1 MVSRPISNVTVLRLA
16 AAVASGVILVVAFP
30 PRNWWW
36 LAPIAVAAFTLAI
49 YRTSWRASLGLGL
62 VFGLVFF
69 AGLMPW
75 LRVIGWD
82 AWVLLSAFCALFF
95 ALMGWGMAMVTWLP
109 WWPVWAATVWSL
121 QEFVRGRVPLGG
133 FPWGN
138 LAFSQTDS
146 VLSPWVSIIGA
157 AGLSFLV
164 ALIGTGLAWAALRG
178 YRAWQARQVP
188 VSAVGVVVGC
198 LVVSLA
204 ALWIPLP
211 NASDGNAFVTAAV
224 VQGDVPRT
232 GLDAFGQREAVLR
245 NHVNASH
252 HLADQIASGAVA
264 QPALVIWPENS
275 SDIDPYADPQA
286 YQLIQGAVTA
296 LNAPTL
302 VGLVVEAPHDA
313 GLLNSGVVWDP
324 KTGPG
329 QTYVKRHPVP
339 FGEVVPFRSLL
350 EHWITRFDRVPQN
363 YIAGTKP
370 GLLTMGPA
378 TVGDV
383 ICFEVAYDGIVRN
396 VVDGGADVLAVQTN
410 NATYGRTGQVE
421 QQLAM
426 ERLRALEYGRSVL
439 VAATSGISA
448 IIAPDG
454 QLLASAPEF
463 TQASLVAHVPLRT
476 SLTIAA
482 RLGTAP
488 ERGLAA
494 LGALAIVVAAVWR
507 RRAPHVGRHARS
519 HENQE
524 SSTAGAGGP

>member
-1 MVSRPISNVTVLRLA
+1 MALRLA
-16 AAVASGVILVVAFP
+16 ATVVAGVILVVAFP

-36 LAPIAVAAFTLAI
+36 LAPIAVAGFTLAV
-49 YRTSWRASLGLGL
+49 YRTSWRASLALGL
-62 VFGLVFF
+62 VFGVVFF

-82 AWVLLSAFCALFF
+82 AWILLSVFCALFF
-95 ALMGWGMAMVTWLP
+95 ALMGWGMAMVTSLP
-109 WWPVWAATVWSL
+109 WWPVWAAAVWSL

-138 LAFSQTDS
+138 LAFSQADS

-157 AGLSFLV
+157 AGLSLLI
-164 ALIGTGLAWAALRG
+164 ALIGTSLAWAALRG
-178 YRAWQARQVP
+178 SRSWKARQLP
-188 VSAVGVVVGC
+188 VAAIIVVVGC
-198 LVVSLA
+198 LVVSLG

-211 NASDGNAFVTAAV
+211 SATDGRTFVTAAV

-245 NHVNASH
+245 NHVDASH
-252 HLADQIASGAVA
+252 HLADQIAAGAVP

-296 LNAPTL
+296 LKAPTL

-313 GLLNSGVVWDP
+313 GLANVGVVWDP

-339 FGEVVPFRSLL
+339 FGEVVPFRAFL

-363 YIAGTKP
+363 FIAGTKP

-383 ICFEVAYDGIVRN
+383 ICFEVAYDGIVRD

-426 ERLRALEYGRSVL
+426 ERLRAIEYGRSVL

-448 IIAPDG
+448 IIAPNG

-463 TQASLVAHVPLRT
+463 TQASLVAQVPLRT
-476 SLTIAA
+476 NLTIAA
-482 RLGTAP
+482 RLGAWP
-488 ERGLAA
+488 ERTLAV
-494 LGALAIVVAAVWR
+494 LGALTIIVGGWRR
-507 RRAPHVGRHARS
+507 RRAPHVGRHARP
-519 HENQE
+519 QE
-524 SSTAGAGGP
+524 DQETSPVGAGGS